1 MRILLT
7 GVGQRNAENA
17 IRHALAG
24 QPPKL
29 VLTCGFAGGLNPDL
43 ATGTVV
49 FSIDQELTDAVN
61 PPPAPPPGG
70 SEISDASAHLAS
82 PEGSGVGSIAQN
94 APGQSRLLALAL
106 EAAGGR
112 AATIHCAGRVV
123 SKAEEKRALRKLTG
137 ADAVEM
143 ESGII
148 RAICREHNI
157 PSATVRVISDP
168 ANEDLPLDFNLVLDA
183 GQNLRRG
190 KLALALAK
198 SPGKIG
204 ALLQLR
210 RQTRKA
216 AERLAQVLTKAIG
229 DLRR

>member
-1 MRILLT
+1 
-7 GVGQRNAENA
+7 
-17 IRHALAG
+17 
-24 QPPKL
+24 
-29 VLTCGFAGGLNPDL
+29 
-43 ATGTVV
+43 
-49 FSIDQELTDAVN
+49 
-61 PPPAPPPGG
+61 
-70 SEISDASAHLAS
+70 
-82 PEGSGVGSIAQN
+82 
-94 APGQSRLLALAL
+94 
-106 EAAGGR
+106 
-112 AATIHCAGRVV
+112 
-123 SKAEEKRALRKLTG
+123 LRKLTG